1 MNPSRFRLLL
11 AAPLLALLAGA
22 AGCRDSMRIPAPD
35 ERGEQRAVP
44 APQASTVT
52 LPITVSLAS
61 VAAQVERKVPHGQN
75 HEDEWH
81 PLGSFPVVGT
91 LYVKEMWERDPLS
104 IKLDGDHL
112 DLSAHVRYRAQVAA
126 HPCVLGQCRWVPLA
140 GCGQDGRMPS
150 LDVALRTDIGVRPDW
165 TVSAHTTP
173 RPVQTGFRCKLTKAN
188 VDVTDRV
195 QKMVQDLL
203 ARNAPEIDERIRE
216 AANLRHHMESVWKTV
231 QDPIKASKG
240 VYVLMQPEALA
251 ATPPQGSGTT
261 LTTTVSVVVRP
272 KMVIGAKPVVTPKPL
287 PPSGGAAPGRGFRIQ
302 MVAELPFT
310 VMDSIVRKKLVGRSF
325 DIEGHKIT
333 VRRARL
339 YGAGTKLVL
348 AATVAGDARGTL
360 YFVGTPVFD
369 PDSQVVS
376 VPDLDFSVESRSVL
390 PEVAEWLLYDQL
402 RDQMRESARFAV
414 GDRIQAI
421 RRDVDAALDRRL
433 ARGVRSTGRVDRITP
448 LGVFVFSKSVAAVVQ
463 AEGQAQIHIDIGA
476 PRRPRADTSTSSRS
490 RSR

>member
-1 MNPSRFRLLL
+1 LNPTRSRLL
-11 AAPLLALLAGA
+11 AAVPLLALLAA
-22 AGCRDSMRIPAPD
+22 SAGCRDSMRIPAPD
-35 ERGEQRAVP
+35 ERGAQRQVP
-44 APQASTVT
+44 EPQASTVT
-52 LPITVSLAS
+52 IPLTISLAS

-104 IKLDGDHL
+104 IRLDGDHL

-126 HPCVLGQCRWVPLA
+126 HPCVLGHCRWVPLA

-150 LDVALRTDIGVRPDW
+150 MDVGLRTDIGLRPDW
-165 TVSAHTTP
+165 TVMAHTTP
-173 RPVQTGFRCKLTKAN
+173 RRVRPGFRCKLTKAN

-195 QKMVQDLL
+195 QKMVQELL
-203 ARNAPEIDERIRE
+203 DKNAPEIDQRIRE
-216 AANLRHHMESVWKTV
+216 AANLRHHVESVWETV

-251 ATPPQGSGTT
+251 ATPPRGSGTT

-272 KMVIGAKPVVTPKPL
+272 KMVVGAKPSVTPKPL
-287 PPSGGAAPGRGFRIQ
+287 PPSGGAAPGSGFRIQ

-310 VMDSIVRKKLVGRSF
+310 VMDSIVRKKLVGRAF
-325 DIEGHKIT
+325 DIEGHHIVVKA
-333 VRRARL
+333 ARL

-348 AATVAGDARGTL
+348 AATVSGDARGTL

-414 GDRIQAI
+414 GDRIYAI
-421 RRDVDAALDRRL
+421 RRDVDAALDREL
-433 ARGVRSTGRVDRITP
+433 ARGVRSSGRVDRITP

-476 PRRPRADTSTSSRS
+476 PRRPPSTPESSRA
-490 RSR
+490 R

>member
-1 MNPSRFRLLL
+1 M
-11 AAPLLALLAGA
+11 

-35 ERGEQRAVP
+35 ERGAQRTVP
-44 APQASTVT
+44 EPQASTVT

-75 HEDEWH
+75 NEAEWH

-104 IKLDGDHL
+104 LKLDGDHL
-112 DLSAHVRYRAQVAA
+112 DLSAHVRYRARVAA
-126 HPCVLGQCRWVPLA
+126 RACVLGSCRWVQLA
-140 GCGQDGRMPS
+140 SCGHDGRMPS
-150 LDVALRTDIGVRPDW
+150 LDVGLRTKVGVRPDW
-165 TVSAHTTP
+165 TVASHTTP
-173 RPVQTGFRCKLTKAN
+173 RRVRPGFRCKLTKAN

-203 ARNAPEIDERIRE
+203 DKNVSEVDTRIRD
-216 AANLRHHMESVWKTV
+216 AANLRHRVESVWRTV
-231 QDPIKASKG
+231 QEPIKASKG
-240 VYVLMQPEALA
+240 VYVLMQPEALS
-251 ATPPQGSGTT
+251 ATPPLGSGTT

-272 KMVIGAKPVVTPKPL
+272 KMVIGDRPTVTPKPL
-287 PPSGGAAPGRGFRIQ
+287 PPSGGTAPDSSGFRIQ

-310 VMDSIVRKKLVGRSF
+310 VMDSIIRTKLVGRSF

-333 VRRARL
+333 VRGARV

-376 VPDLDFSVESRSVL
+376 VPDLDFSVESRNVL

-402 RDQMRESARFAV
+402 RDQMRAAARFAV
-414 GDRIQAI
+414 GDRIQSI
-421 RRDVDAALDRRL
+421 RRDVDAALDRDL
-433 ARGVRSTGRVDRITP
+433 ARGVRSTGRVDHISP
-448 LGVFVFSKSVAAVVQ
+448 LGVFVFSKSIAAVVE
-463 AEGQAQIHIDIGA
+463 AKGNAQIRIDVGA

-490 RSR
+490 R

>member
-1 MNPSRFRLLL
+1 MNPSRFRPLL
-11 AAPLLALLAGA
+11 AAPLLALLAGV

-35 ERGEQRAVP
+35 ERGEQRPVP
-44 APQASTVT
+44 EPQASTVT

-61 VAAQVERKVPHGQN
+61 VAAQVEKKVPHGQN

-104 IKLDGDHL
+104 LKLDGDHL
-112 DLSAHVRYRAQVAA
+112 DLSAHVRYRARVAA
-126 HPCVLGQCRWVPLA
+126 RACVLGSCRWVPLA
-140 GCGQDGRMPS
+140 GCGQDGPMPS
-150 LDVALRTDIGVRPDW
+150 MDVGLRTDIGLRPNW
-165 TVSAHTTP
+165 TVAAHTTP
-173 RPVQTGFRCKLTKAN
+173 RRVRPGFRCRLTGAN
-188 VDVTDRV
+188 IDVTERV
-195 QKMVQDLL
+195 QNLVQDLL
-203 ARNAPEIDERIRE
+203 DKHAPEIDQRIRE
-216 AANLRHHMESVWKTV
+216 AANLHYHVESVWRTV
-231 QDPIKASKG
+231 QEPIKASKG
-240 VYVLMQPEALA
+240 VYVLMQPEALS
-251 ATPPQGSGTT
+251 ATPPVGSGTT

-272 KMVIGAKPVVTPKPL
+272 KMVIGERPAVTPEPL
-287 PPSGGAAPGRGFRIQ
+287 PPNGRAAPGNGFRIQ

-325 DIEGHKIT
+325 DIEGHRIR
-333 VRRARL
+333 VRGARL

-348 AATVAGDARGTL
+348 AATVSGDARGTL

-402 RDQMRESARFAV
+402 RDQMRESAHFAV
-414 GDRIQAI
+414 GDRIYAI
-421 RRDVDAALDRRL
+421 RRDVDAALDRQL

-476 PRRPRADTSTSSRS
+476 PRRPPRDSSTSSRS
-490 RSR
+490 R